1 VQSRQGDASTRLPE
15 AACSAQLVDGSE
27 DVRRFRAGRVIR
39 VDEGPTN
46 HADAVDD
53 VGGGQRERTRVAVV
67 DALEV
72 ETWASKP
79 PVRSGG
85 PAQNQRR
92 CHPSTA
98 RRQRRNTTRLLFI
111 RLLLRRLHGKVR
123 ESLCTAGNTGL
134 DATRSRHGVMNAPRR
149 RLDRETVFAR
159 YSESARITFKA
170 DADFPC
176 SPMMAGCQVGRSWSI
191 I

>member
-1 VQSRQGDASTRLPE
+1 VQSRQGDGSTLTRLPE
-15 AACSAQLVDGSE
+15 AACSAQLVEGSE
-27 DVRRFRAGRVIR
+27 DVRRFRAGRAVR

-53 VGGGQRERTRVAVV
+53 VGGGQRERTRVTVV
-67 DALEV
+67 DALEI
-72 ETWASKP
+72 WASKP

-98 RRQRRNTTRLLFI
+98 RRQRRNTARLLFI

-123 ESLCTAGNTGL
+123 ESLFNAGNTGL

-149 RLDRETVFAR
+149 RLDRESVFAR
-159 YSESARITFKA
+159 YSESARITFEA
-170 DADFPC
+170 DADFPY